1 MSDIAINPVTRRVQF
16 VGNTGTGPYAF
27 TFNILQSSDIIVY
40 KNNVLLTETTD
51 YTVTID
57 ANGTGNVTMVVALVS
72 TDILTMIGGR
82 ELSRTTD
89 FVTAGDLLASSLNE
103 QLDSNVIMSQQ
114 LDERFGRTIKA
125 QPGDEDATLDLPVVA
140 DRADKIMLFDTEG
153 NLTAGSASDFFTN
166 SVLGGNYIINTAT
179 GNGSQTAFGLTS
191 SPSVKTNIQ
200 VYIDGVYQNKATFS
214 LSGSTLTFSEAPPL
228 NAAIEFMMG
237 EAVTQITGDASA
249 ITYNQGGTGAQ
260 DRTVKA
266 KLQETVSVK
275 DFGAVGDGVTDDTAA
290 IQAAISS
297 ANTAGASLYF
307 PFGTYMANSLDFT
320 VGFTMAPEAKLKF
333 NGSTNGYLAD
343 LTANDARINCASF
356 DGALSDC
363 TLLKISGD
371 RNFVG
376 SVYVANSVAS
386 ASGTSSLY
394 GVAVLGD
401 NNNIESISAYKL
413 ENTGYSNESFP
424 QAVFVFGNSNNIQN
438 IYGDYCQSVVVTST
452 SSDNTVIQNI
462 IARNA
467 HDNGIYWLGGDLLVG
482 RLDYFGNDEPLVC
495 KGNSPSKFKIASLN
509 NYGTGTV
516 GIENATG
523 DIEIE
528 HLYISGTASSIIR
541 LRSGNTASGRVKIHK
556 ITGTFTGETLWG
568 LGTGTLDYL
577 SISEMDV
584 TYNYDAAVSGVIT
597 SWANYTGCKGFNFG
611 LLKIKIVDVNN
622 VLTASDFFSFLGP
635 DTNLTYRSFV
645 NRINITVVDADG
657 VTQSDGY
664 VRVSRLFAD
673 PLVHVENGRVQVN
686 IGPHL
691 REVSDDTLANG
702 IVIIGSS
709 APTIG
714 TWRRGQVVW
723 YSEPSAGNAP
733 GAVCVSAGT
742 PGTWKEM
749 ADLAV

>member
-1 MSDIAINPVTRRVQF
+1 MTVSSSASRNQYTATAGQTVFAYTFEIVTDDDIVVLKNGVTLTKTADYTVSG
-16 VGNTGTGPYAF
+16 VGVNSGGNVTLVVGATAGD
-27 TFNILQSSDIIVY
+27 ILTLYRDMAY
-40 KNNVLLTETTD
+40 ERLTD
-51 YTVTID
+51 YTNAGDFLAADVNNDFDRLWIATQQVNEEVNRSLKAPVTDPLTID
-57 ANGTGNVTMVVALVS
+57 MTIPAKADRLNKILRFNATTGDPEVIT
-72 TDILTMIGGR
+72 
-82 ELSRTTD
+82 
-89 FVTAGDLLASSLNE
+89 LASGATSAANVSFTQAGAGAVERTVETKLNE
-103 QLDSNVIMSQQ
+103 
-114 LDERFGRTIKA
+114 
-125 QPGDEDATLDLPVVA
+125 P
-140 DRADKIMLFDTEG
+140 
-153 NLTAGSASDFFTN
+153 
-166 SVLGGNYIINTAT
+166 
-179 GNGSQTAFGLTS
+179 
-191 SPSVKTNIQ
+191 
-200 VYIDGVYQNKATFS
+200 
-214 LSGSTLTFSEAPPL
+214 
-228 NAAIEFMMG
+228 
-237 EAVTQITGDASA
+237 
-249 ITYNQGGTGAQ
+249 
-260 DRTVKA
+260 
-266 KLQETVSVK
+266 VSVK

-290 IQAAISS
+290 IQAAIAA

-333 NGSTNGYLAD
+333 NGSTNGYVAD
-343 LTANDARINCASF
+343 LTANDKRIGYASF

-401 NNNIESISAYKL
+401 NNNIESISAYKI

-438 IYGDYCQSVVVTST
+438 IYGDYCQSVVVTGA

-462 IARNA
+462 IARNS

-495 KGNSPSKFKIASLN
+495 KGSSPSKFKIASLN

-516 GIENATG
+516 GIDNATG

-556 ITGTFTGETLWG
+556 ITGIFTGETLWSF
-568 LGTGTLDYL
+568 GTGTLDYL

-584 TYNYDAAVSGVIT
+584 TYNYDAAVSGAIT

-622 VLTASDFFSFLGP
+622 ILTASNYFSFLGP

-664 VRVSRLFAD
+664 VRIARLLDD

-723 YSEPSAGNAP
+723 YSAPSAGNAP

>member
-1 MSDIAINPVTRRVQF
+1 MSLQIASPFQQFFDRDGSPLDNGFVYVGTVDLNPETNPLTIYYDDALTIPAAQPLRTSNGYIVRNGSPARLYTSQEDFSLTVRDKR
-16 VGNTGTGPYAF
+16 
-27 TFNILQSSDIIVY
+27 NILVFTVAD
-40 KNNVLLTETTD
+40 TT
-51 YTVTID
+51 
-57 ANGTGNVTMVVALVS
+57 S
-72 TDILTMIGGR
+72 
-82 ELSRTTD
+82 LSNLQTQ
-89 FVTAGDLLASSLNE
+89 LAS
-103 QLDSNVIMSQQ
+103 
-114 LDERFGRTIKA
+114 G
-125 QPGDEDATLDLPVVA
+125 
-140 DRADKIMLFDTEG
+140 
-153 NLTAGSASDFFTN
+153 
-166 SVLGGNYIINTAT
+166 
-179 GNGSQTAFGLTS
+179 
-191 SPSVKTNIQ
+191 
-200 VYIDGVYQNKATFS
+200 
-214 LSGSTLTFSEAPPL
+214 SGSSLV
-228 NAAIEFMMG
+228 G
-237 EAVTQITGDASA
+237 
-249 ITYNQGGTGAQ
+249 YNQGGAGAV
-260 DRTVKA
+260 DRTVQSR
-266 KLQETVSVK
+266 LRDYVSVR

-290 IQAAISS
+290 IQAAISV
-297 ANTAGASLYF
+297 ANTSGASLYF

-343 LTANDARINCASF
+343 LTANDKRVGYASF

-386 ASGTSSLY
+386 ASGDSSLY
-394 GVAVLGD
+394 GVSITGD
-401 NNNIESISAYKL
+401 YNNIETISAYKL
-413 ENTGYSNESFP
+413 KNTGFSNESFP
-424 QAVFVFGNSNNIQN
+424 QGVFIFGNSNNIQN
-438 IYGDYCQSVVVTST
+438 IYGDYCQSLVVTST
-452 SSDNTVIQNI
+452 ASDNTVIQNI
-462 IARNA
+462 ISRNS

-482 RLDYFGNDEPLVC
+482 RLDYFGSDEPLVC
-495 KGNSPSKFKIASLN
+495 KGGSPSKFKIASLN
-509 NYGTGTV
+509 NYGTGIV
-516 GIENATG
+516 GFDNATG

-528 HLYISGTASSIIR
+528 NLYVSSIASSIIR
-541 LRSGNTASGRVKIHK
+541 LRSGNTACGQVKIRK

-568 LGTGTLDYL
+568 LNTGTLDYL

-584 TYNYDAAVSGVIT
+584 TYNYDAAVSGPIT

-622 VLTASDFFSFLGP
+622 VLTASNYFSFLGP
-635 DTNLTYRSFV
+635 TTNLTYRSFV

-664 VRVSRLFAD
+664 VRASNLFAD

-702 IVIIGSS
+702 IVIMGSS

-723 YSEPSAGNAP
+723 YSEPSANNAP
-733 GAVCVSAGT
+733 GAVCVTAGT

>member
-1 MSDIAINPVTRRVQF
+1 MAKKPDITTIASGYYSRQALNNNFENLQNGFDNTLSLDGSTPNAMGADFDVN
-16 VGNTGTGPYAF
+16 GN
-27 TFNILQSSDIIVY
+27 NILNAGQIDTDTLLIGGVSVSASGDVNFETTY
-40 KNNVLLTETTD
+40 LTASYVGDGSTVAYSLTANPQTENNV
-51 YTVTID
+51 
-57 ANGTGNVTMVVALVS
+57 NVYV
-72 TDILTMIGGR
+72 
-82 ELSRTTD
+82 
-89 FVTAGDLLASSLNE
+89 
-103 QLDSNVIMSQQ
+103 
-114 LDERFGRTIKA
+114 
-125 QPGDEDATLDLPVVA
+125 
-140 DRADKIMLFDTEG
+140 
-153 NLTAGSASDFFTN
+153 
-166 SVLGGNYIINTAT
+166 
-179 GNGSQTAFGLTS
+179 
-191 SPSVKTNIQ
+191 
-200 VYIDGVYQNKATFS
+200 DGVYQNKNTFA
-214 LSGSTLTFSEAPPL
+214 LSGTTVTFSEAPPL
-228 NAAIEFMMG
+228 NAAIEIVYPTNTDTLNG
-237 EAVTQITGDASA
+237 SVASA

-266 KLQETVSVK
+266 KLQEFVSVK
-275 DFGAVGDGVTDDTAA
+275 DFGAVGDGVADDTGA

-297 ANTAGASLYF
+297 ANTTGASLYF
-307 PFGTYMANSLDFT
+307 PFGTYMANSIDFT

-343 LTANDARINCASF
+343 LTANDKKIGYASF

-363 TLLKISGD
+363 TLLKISGN
-371 RNFVG
+371 RNSVG

-386 ASGTSSLY
+386 ASGADTLY
-394 GVAVLGD
+394 GVAVTGD
-401 NNNIESISAYKL
+401 YNNIETISAYKL
-413 ENTGYSNESFP
+413 ENTGFSNESFP
-424 QAVFVFGNSNNIQN
+424 QGVFILGNSNNIQN
-438 IYGDYCQSVVVTST
+438 IYGDYCQSLVVTSNA
-452 SSDNTVIQNI
+452 SDNTVIQNI
-462 IARNA
+462 ISRNS

-482 RLDYFGNDEPLVC
+482 RLDYFGSDEPLVC
-495 KGNSPSKFKIASLN
+495 KGVSPSKFKIASLN

-516 GIENATG
+516 GFDNATG

-528 HLYISGTASSIIR
+528 HLYVSSTVSSIIR
-541 LRSGNTASGRVKIHK
+541 LRSGNTASGKVKIHK

-568 LGTGTLDYL
+568 LSTGTLDYL

-584 TYNYDAAVSGVIT
+584 TYNYDAAVSGPIT

-622 VLTASDFFSFLGP
+622 VLTASDYFSFLGP
-635 DTNLTYRSFV
+635 NTNLTYRSFV
-645 NRINITVVDADG
+645 NRINITVVDSDG

-664 VRVSRLFAD
+664 VRISRLLDD

-702 IVIIGSS
+702 IVVIGSS

-714 TWRRGQVVW
+714 TWRRGQAVW
-723 YSEPSAGNAP
+723 YSEPTAGNAP